1 MKIKKFFETCLS
13 KSLLY
18 MGKNA
23 ICLFSEA
30 DNCYFITQ
38 VEDDNYE
45 SIYEDQVASI
55 IQVNDNEFIIKH
67 DNGDESSVTF

>member
-1 MKIKKFFETCLS
+1 
-13 KSLLY
+13 

-23 ICLFSEA
+23 TCLFSEV

-38 VEDDNYE
+38 VEDDDYE
-45 SIYEDQVASI
+45 SIYEDQVDSI

>member
-1 MKIKKFFETCLS
+1 
-13 KSLLY
+13 

-45 SIYEDQVASI
+45 SIYEDQVDSI